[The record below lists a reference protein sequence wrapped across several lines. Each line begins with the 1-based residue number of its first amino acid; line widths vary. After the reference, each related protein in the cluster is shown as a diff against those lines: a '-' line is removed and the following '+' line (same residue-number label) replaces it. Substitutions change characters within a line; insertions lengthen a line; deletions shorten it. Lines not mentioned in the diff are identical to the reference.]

1 MKMVLIVL
9 CSYASYFYVENV
21 ILHHE
26 KSRKYHY
33 IGEYFNNEV
42 IDSVV
47 SIYVIGALGQFSD
60 SRFRHG
66 ETKKYIMLMFLF
78 SCFVVTVVFMNML
91 IAIMSDTYARVS

>member
-1 MKMVLIVL
+1 MKMVFVML
-9 CSYASYFYVENV
+9 CSYASYFYFENV

-26 KSRKYHY
+26 KSKEYHY
-33 IGEYFNNEV
+33 IGEYFNNDV

-66 ETKKYIMLMFLF
+66 ATKKYVMLMFLF
-78 SCFVVTVVFMNML
+78 LCFALLWFL
-91 IAIMSDTYARVS
+91 SQSFALKL